1 MSENKRK
8 ILLVEDD
15 KYLIDI
21 YTTELKKAEFVVK
34 NALNG
39 KEALNEI
46 NKIKP
51 DLLVLDIIMPEVDGW
66 QVLRKIKEKAEFKNL
81 NIIVLSN
88 LSQKEDIEK
97 ALKSGA
103 TKYFVK
109 THFTP
114 SKVVEEIKKIL
125 NAD

>member
-1 MSENKRK
+1 MRK

-21 YTTELKKAEFVVK
+21 YATELKKAGFVVK
-34 NALNG
+34 VALNG
-39 KEALNEI
+39 KEALNKI

-51 DLLVLDIIMPEVDGW
+51 DLLLLDIIMPKVDGW

-81 NIIVLSN
+81 KVIVLSN

-97 ALKSGA
+97 AQKFGV
-103 TKYFVK
+103 TKYFIK
-109 THFTP
+109 THFAP
-114 SKVVEEIKKIL
+114 SNVVQEIKKIL
-125 NAD
+125 K

>member
-1 MSENKRK
+1 MAKT
-8 ILLVEDD
+8 ILLIEDD

-21 YTTELKKAEFVVK
+21 YTTELKKAGFVVK
-34 NALNG
+34 AALDG
-39 KEALNEI
+39 KEALSKI

-66 QVLRKIKEKAEFKNL
+66 QVLRKIKERTEFKNL
-81 NIIVLSN
+81 KVVVLSN
-88 LSQKEDIEK
+88 LSKKEDIEK
-97 ALKSGA
+97 ASKNGVI
-103 TKYFVK
+103 KYFVK

-125 NAD
+125 K

>member
-1 MSENKRK
+1 MKK

-15 KYLIDI
+15 KYLVDI
-21 YTTELKKAEFVVK
+21 YVTELRKAGFMVK
-34 NALNG
+34 VALNG
-39 KEALNEI
+39 KEALNKI

-51 DLLVLDIIMPEVDGW
+51 DLLLLDIIMPEIDGW

-81 NIIVLSN
+81 KVVILSN

-97 ALKSGA
+97 AFRSGA

-109 THFTP
+109 TYFTP
-114 SKVVEEIKKIL
+114 SKVAQEIKKIL
-125 NAD
+125 I